1 MLHVLVS
8 ISLQCIWSSSECGL
22 CGQLDGYNY
31 DGFAPSLKLFSYI
44 YIYIYMEVLTCLHR
58 YIICGVR
65 TYMRCTILLYTS
77 HRISTP
83 AIKMLLHIVLFVMD
97 QLISIYLIH
106 VAL

>member
-44 YIYIYMEVLTCLHR
+44 YIYIYGSVNLLASLHHMWCTYIHEVHNFTLHK
-58 YIICGVR
+58 
-65 TYMRCTILLYTS
+65 S
-77 HRISTP
+77 
-83 AIKMLLHIVLFVMD
+83 
-97 QLISIYLIH
+97 
-106 VAL
+106 